1 MLQNS
6 TLSFPLSA
14 NILLFLLFMRT
25 ITGTVVSTKMDKTI
39 VVSTDTY
46 KNHPKY
52 HKRYKVTKKFY
63 AHDEANTVKEG
74 DRVTISE
81 TRPLSKLKRWTLV
94 S

>member
-1 MLQNS
+1 
-6 TLSFPLSA
+6 
-14 NILLFLLFMRT
+14 MRT